1 MTPLIVHALVAA
13 SGSLFISVILKATVT
28 SAIALLIARLT
39 RKRRASLH
47 HVVFVA
53 AFVTLVIIPIATIV
67 LPTVAVPLAVSGEEG
82 QLFGKTSAVDAG
94 SIIEAQTTVQEINA
108 PINIDLQ
115 VSGNALLLTVWAATT
130 LIFLLPMAVGLCQLY
145 LARRSAVPWLN

>member
-1 MTPLIVHALVAA
+1 MTPLILYALVDAG
-13 SGSLFISVILKATVT
+13 GSPATSVILKATVT

-53 AFVTLVIIPIATIV
+53 AFVTLVIIPIAAIV
-67 LPTVAVPLAVSGEEG
+67 LPTVAVPLAVSNEGE
-82 QLFGKTSAVDAG
+82 LFARMSSIGSG
-94 SIIEAQTTVQEINA
+94 SITEAQTTVREINA
-108 PINIDLQ
+108 PINIDLPI
-115 VSGNALLLTVWAATT
+115 SRNALLFVVWAATV

-145 LARRSAVPWLN
+145 QAQRSAIG

>member
-28 SAIALLIARLT
+28 SAIALLIAHLM

-53 AFVTLVIIPIATIV
+53 AFVTLVIIPIAAIV
-67 LPTVAVPLAVSGEEG
+67 LPTVAVPLAVSSEEG
-82 QLFGKTSAVDAG
+82 ELFARMSSIGSG
-94 SIIEAQTTVQEINA
+94 SIIE
-108 PINIDLQ
+108 P
-115 VSGNALLLTVWAATT
+115 
-130 LIFLLPMAVGLCQLY
+130 
-145 LARRSAVPWLN
+145 